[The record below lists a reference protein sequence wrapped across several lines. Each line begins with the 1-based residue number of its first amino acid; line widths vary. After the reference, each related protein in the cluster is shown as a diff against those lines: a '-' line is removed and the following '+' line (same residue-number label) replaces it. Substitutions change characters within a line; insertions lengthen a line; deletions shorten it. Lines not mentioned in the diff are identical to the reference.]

1 MSAENLWR
9 VEIVNAASDESD
21 ENGKKAVW
29 HSINSQ
35 VNEVIDYFLQ
45 DKSLSH
51 WYYVKQTNDNISKQ
65 F

>member
-1 MSAENLWR
+1 MPAENLWR

-35 VNEVIDYFLQ
+35 VNDVVVNFMCPKI
-45 DKSLSH
+45 LSH
-51 WYYVKQTNDNISKQ
+51 
-65 F
+65 

>member
-35 VNEVIDYFLQ
+35 VNKDIVYFM
-45 DKSLSH
+45 
-51 WYYVKQTNDNISKQ
+51 
-65 F
+65 